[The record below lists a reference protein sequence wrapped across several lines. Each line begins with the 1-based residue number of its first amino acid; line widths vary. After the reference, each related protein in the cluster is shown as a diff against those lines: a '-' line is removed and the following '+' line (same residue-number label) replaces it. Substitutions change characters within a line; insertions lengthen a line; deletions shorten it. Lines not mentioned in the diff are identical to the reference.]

1 MRDLKYLIE
10 LYDNKC
16 DWAVQMKD
24 LVIRAL
30 NLKKTL
36 VIPDYYGPNKKRNTL
51 EKAMVTLL

>member
-24 LVIRAL
+24 FGSTGTQ
-30 NLKKTL
+30 LKKVL
-36 VIPDYYGPNKKRNTL
+36 HMPDYYGPIKNEMHLKKQW
-51 EKAMVTLL
+51 